1 MKLLCVL
8 EPNTEG
14 FVHASLGNGHRDFK
28 EYFFE
33 ADENNEL
40 VAEVENEDHVAQ
52 LLKSGNFVP
61 YGENDFQA
69 ASAILESDALG
80 DDAEIEGDDEGE
92 IETVGDGAPIEA
104 LTPASNKKPRR
115 AQAE

>member
-14 FVHASLGNGHRDFK
+14 FVHASLGNGPRDFK

-80 DDAEIEGDDEGE
+80 DGAEIEGDDDGE

-104 LTPASNKKPRR
+104 LTPASNKKPRK